1 MAVAAQTGD
10 AAGRGGVLSYLPVSL
25 FGSVMGLTGL
35 AVGWRM
41 AHAQYG
47 APAWIGDAV
56 GALALAA
63 FAALAVAYAIK
74 AATGF
79 AHVRAEFAHPVAGP
93 LFGTPLIALLLLPL
107 LLAQAHLALARLLWS
122 VGAAGMLAFAWWT
135 ALRWISVRQTPAQAT
150 PAWIVPVVGLLD
162 LPLALP
168 ALGWSGELHGLAL
181 FATAVGLFFAL
192 PLFTLVLSR
201 LMFEEPLPAA
211 LQPALLI
218 LVAPFAVGF
227 AAYTATTGRVDDFA
241 AALLLPAP
249 FLLAVLLGR
258 LRHLPACCPFR
269 VSWWAAGFPLAASA
283 DAALKYAQSVRHPA
297 ADALAWG
304 LLGLAS
310 AAVAAL
316 AARTVW
322 GIARGRLRALSA

>member
-1 MAVAAQTGD
+1 MAVAARIED

-47 APAWIGDAV
+47 APAWIAQAL

-63 FAALAVAYAIK
+63 FAALAIAYAIK

-107 LLAQAHLALARLLWS
+107 LLADAHPAAACALWS

-135 ALRWISVRQTPAQAT
+135 VLNWISVRRTLAQAT

-162 LPLALP
+162 VPLALP

-181 FATAVGLFFAL
+181 LATAVGLFFAL

-201 LMFEEPLPAA
+201 LMFDESLPAPM
-211 LQPALLI
+211 QPALLI
-218 LVAPFAVGF
+218 LVAPFSVGF

-241 AALLLPAP
+241 AGLFLPAL

-258 LRHLPACCPFR
+258 LRRLPACCAFHLA
-269 VSWWAAGFPLAASA
+269 WWAAGFPLAATA
-283 DAALKYAQSVRHPA
+283 NAALKYAQAVRHPL
-297 ADALAWG
+297 ADGLAWA

-310 AAVAAL
+310 AVVGFL
-316 AARTVW
+316 TARTLW
-322 GIARGRLRALSA
+322 GIARGELRALSG